1 MMETPELFLDPSFWL
16 DQNASAADLLENFST
31 PGPNTM
37 SDAAKVRRTRM
48 RASRACIACRSRHT
62 KCDAVEPVCT
72 RCQIEEKT
80 CVYMKSR
87 RGGSGRVPASTQK
100 IPLASRPAEISTPQS
115 LNRKIA
121 TPSPARPVS
130 TLSSGTAKDLSLLAG
145 SLVEKSTGRWAQTT
159 SNNVLDSYY
168 EYFHN
173 SHPFVLPH
181 QHLQTRLVTDPA
193 SLEYLL
199 PVMEYLGAVYT
210 SGANKDR
217 FKILAQEKLNNTNL
231 PATGFSVQA
240 LMLFSLALHCSDEY
254 ETAEIYLD
262 KAIDIALSLNMQC
275 EDFTWQHGEY
285 DPVLAE
291 SWRRTWWTLYCID
304 ALFAAISHYS
314 SHRLQIIA
322 ADMKLPCEDIEYEN
336 GNIPEPHSM
345 IDYDNREFAEED
357 LVFSSFTYL
366 IDSLRV
372 ASSILSLNLEQKD
385 PGDHHIEAVD
395 AKFLN
400 WSLYL
405 PKSKQDILTKD
416 GKVDETMFLAHVV
429 VNCEKHLIHRPHS
442 HLLYSSV
449 ETQSKCTPPSSL
461 RQTRALRKSIA
472 LHTAKSL
479 EAIEAAIMM
488 FALPSPH
495 IKHSPIATCAL
506 ALAVMAQ
513 VSTCNHVP
521 QIPGKENAYEEG
533 RARIRLGLGVLKA
546 QMALW
551 GMAKRS
557 VREVA
562 GVARCLLG
570 ITAPSNSPLTSG
582 SAVVRAEED
591 LGNATSFEDMLGS
604 EALVL
609 VDSGDDS
616 GEDLS
621 YMRFRAVDNCA

>member
-1 MMETPELFLDPSFWL
+1 
-16 DQNASAADLLENFST
+16 
-31 PGPNTM
+31 
-37 SDAAKVRRTRM
+37 
-48 RASRACIACRSRHT
+48 
-62 KCDAVEPVCT
+62 
-72 RCQIEEKT
+72 
-80 CVYMKSR
+80 MKSR

-115 LNRKIA
+115 LNRKIS

-145 SLVEKSTGRWAQTT
+145 RLVEKSTGRWAQTT

-231 PATGFSVQA
+231 PATGFSIQA

-322 ADMKLPCEDIEYEN
+322 ADMKLPCEDTEYES
-336 GNIPEPHSM
+336 GVGVDSLISGM
-345 IDYDNREFAEED
+345 
-357 LVFSSFTYL
+357 TYL
-366 IDSLRV
+366 TILRI
-372 ASSILSLNLEQKD
+372 SQN
-385 PGDHHIEAVD
+385 H
-395 AKFLN
+395 
-400 WSLYL
+400 
-405 PKSKQDILTKD
+405 
-416 GKVDETMFLAHVV
+416 
-429 VNCEKHLIHRPHS
+429 
-442 HLLYSSV
+442 
-449 ETQSKCTPPSSL
+449 
-461 RQTRALRKSIA
+461 TR
-472 LHTAKSL
+472 
-479 EAIEAAIMM
+479 
-488 FALPSPH
+488 
-495 IKHSPIATCAL
+495 
-506 ALAVMAQ
+506 
-513 VSTCNHVP
+513 
-521 QIPGKENAYEEG
+521 
-533 RARIRLGLGVLKA
+533 
-546 QMALW
+546 
-551 GMAKRS
+551 
-557 VREVA
+557 
-562 GVARCLLG
+562 
-570 ITAPSNSPLTSG
+570 
-582 SAVVRAEED
+582 
-591 LGNATSFEDMLGS
+591 
-604 EALVL
+604 
-609 VDSGDDS
+609 
-616 GEDLS
+616 
-621 YMRFRAVDNCA
+621 